1 MTRALAI
8 YDLDRTITRR
18 PTWSLFLL
26 YAVRRQAPWRFLL
39 VPGVGA
45 AAALKAIGVIDRDAL
60 KQAMHRLLLGHRSDP
75 ATLAATAEAFADRFV
90 ARDVLDGA
98 RTRIA
103 ADRAQGRRVVIAT
116 AAHRFYAEPIARRL
130 GVDDVVAT
138 GAQRDGAGRIL
149 SAIEGCNCYGAAKLA
164 MIRGWMDEQGIA
176 RGETHVRFYSD
187 HVTDRPTLEWA
198 DEAVAVNAHS
208 PLARL
213 ARVQGWR
220 QEDWR
225 RGNRHQRP

>member
-1 MTRALAI
+1 VTRALAI

-18 PTWSLFLL
+18 PTWSLLLL
-26 YAVRRQAPWRFLL
+26 YAVRRQAPWRVLL
-39 VPGVGA
+39 VPGVGVA
-45 AAALKAIGVIDRDAL
+45 AVLKAVGVIDRDGL
-60 KQAMHRLLLGHRSDP
+60 KQAMHRLLLGQRSDP
-75 ATLAATAEAFADRFV
+75 ATLVATAEAFADRFV
-90 ARDVLDGA
+90 ARHVLDGA
-98 RTRIA
+98 RARIA

-130 GVDDVVAT
+130 GVDDVIAT

-149 SAIEGCNCYGAAKLA
+149 SAIEGRNCYGAAKLA
-164 MIRGWMDEQGIA
+164 MIRDWMDEQGIA
-176 RGETHVRFYSD
+176 RSETHVRFYSD

-198 DEAVAVNAHS
+198 DEAVAVNAHP

-213 ARVQGWR
+213 ARAQGWR

-225 RGNRHQRP
+225 QGDGRQRP